1 MGLVTA
7 SYRFDISSSCPQTA
21 FAAPFRLRAVPSPVE
36 SMWNFES
43 IVLVAAVFLFA
54 GAVKGMIGLGLPIV
68 VVACLSTT
76 LGLKEAVGLIVVPG
90 IVTNIWQALAGGAFF
105 PIVRRLW
112 TLLLASIA
120 GVWAGTQILA
130 VADPVFL
137 TSILGTLLFVY
148 SAISLMRPRIPPPG
162 KREWIISPLMGA
174 AGGLAFGMTGSYMVP
189 GVLYIQTLDM
199 PRDEFVQALGIVFCL
214 IMIVLGLFMS
224 RYQILP
230 PETALMS
237 AGAIV
242 PTGLGVILGQRLRR
256 RLTERVFRKVFFV
269 ALSLIG
275 LYMISRAM
283 L

>member
-1 MGLVTA
+1 
-7 SYRFDISSSCPQTA
+7 
-21 FAAPFRLRAVPSPVE
+21 
-36 SMWNFES
+36 MWTFES
-43 IVLVAAVFLFA
+43 IVLVVAVFLLA
-54 GAVKGMIGLGLPIV
+54 GSVKGMIGLALPIV
-68 VVACLSTT
+68 VLSCLSTT
-76 LGLKEAVGLIVVPG
+76 LGLKEAMGLIIVPG

-112 TLLLASIA
+112 TLLLASVV

-148 SAISLMRPRIPPPG
+148 STISLVRPQIPPPG
-162 KREWIISPLMGA
+162 KREWIFSPLMGA
-174 AGGLAFGMTGSYMVP
+174 AGGLTFGMTGSYMVP
-189 GVLYIQTLDM
+189 GVLYIQALDM
-199 PRDEFVQALGIVFCL
+199 PRDEFVQALGIVFSL

-242 PTGLGVILGQRLRR
+242 PTSLGMILGQRLRY
-256 RLTERVFRKVFFV
+256 RLTDRVFRKVFFV
-269 ALSLIG
+269 ALSFAG
-275 LYMISRAM
+275 LYMILRAM

>member
-1 MGLVTA
+1 
-7 SYRFDISSSCPQTA
+7 
-21 FAAPFRLRAVPSPVE
+21 
-36 SMWNFES
+36 MWTFES
-43 IVLVAAVFLFA
+43 IVLVVAVFLLA
-54 GAVKGMIGLGLPIV
+54 GSVKGMIGLALPIV
-68 VVACLSTT
+68 VLSCLSTT
-76 LGLKEAVGLIVVPG
+76 LGLKEAMGLIIVPG

-112 TLLLASIA
+112 TLLLASVV

-130 VADPVFL
+130 VADPVIL

-148 SAISLMRPRIPPPG
+148 SAISLVRPQIPPPG
-162 KREWIISPLMGA
+162 KREWIFSPLMGA
-174 AGGLAFGMTGSYMVP
+174 AGGLTFGMTGSYMVP
-189 GVLYIQTLDM
+189 GVLYIQALDM
-199 PRDEFVQALGIVFCL
+199 PRDEFVQALGIVFSL

-242 PTGLGVILGQRLRR
+242 PTSLGMILGQRLRY
-256 RLTERVFRKVFFV
+256 RLTDRVFRKVFFV
-269 ALSLIG
+269 ALSFAG
-275 LYMISRAM
+275 LYMILRAM